1 MSTTKPSSTSS
12 SDSASTTQRVTRG
25 QFLQLFTA
33 VMLPMFLAAADQTLL
48 ATATPVI
55 AAEFGQL
62 HDTSWLVTAYLL
74 TQAAMIPVYG
84 RLGDRYGR
92 REMLFVAIG
101 IYVLGGMACASAQ
114 SMGWLIA
121 GRVLQGLGGGGLMNM
136 SQAMVAELVPP
147 QERVRFQGY
156 FAIVF
161 TMANV
166 VGPIIGGYT
175 VANASWRWL
184 FAVQVPLALL
194 AGWRLSK
201 LPRGRAHPDAPGLAD
216 VGGLVLFIAAITLL
230 LFGLSSGGHRFDW
243 LSLWS
248 VLLFGGAAIVWTVLL
263 LHERRLAAP
272 FFPLDLLRIPTVHLL
287 VATIVCNTACR
298 FAIIFY
304 LPIYFQIGLKMG
316 AGQSGL
322 MLVPIMIGLLV
333 GQQASTQIGLRTGR
347 LHIMPAIGMVIA
359 AAGLLGLALA
369 PPHKVLLI
377 TLGGMV
383 GLGLGPTFPCAQLIV
398 QKVAGPAQLGAVTA
412 LTLLSRTAGGA
423 MGAAAGGAIIYG
435 LLPDVSLREL
445 VSASDT
451 LAGEDILRAFHVQF
465 AFLAVI
471 ATLAALHGRRVP
483 RISF

>member
-1 MSTTKPSSTSS
+1 MSTPKPTTTP
-12 SDSASTTQRVTRG
+12 DPASTTQRVSSK
-25 QFLQLFTA
+25 QFLHLFTA

-62 HDTSWLVTAYLL
+62 HDTSWLATAYLL

-92 REMLFVAIG
+92 REMLFVALG
-101 IYVLGGMACASAQ
+101 IYVLGGITCASAQ

-136 SQAMVAELVPP
+136 SQAMIAELVPP

-175 VANASWRWL
+175 VAHTSWRWL
-184 FAVQVPLALL
+184 FAVQVPLALF

-216 VGGLVLFIAAITLL
+216 VGGLVLFIVAITLL

-243 LSLWS
+243 LSFWT
-248 VLLFGGAAIVWTVLL
+248 VLLFGGAAIVWTALL

-272 FFPLDLLRIPTVHLL
+272 FFPLELLRMRAISVL
-287 VATIVCNTACR
+287 VATIVCNSACR

-304 LPIYFQIGLKMG
+304 LPIYFQVGLRMD

-322 MLVPIMIGLLV
+322 MLVPIMIGLLA
-333 GQQASTQIGLRTGR
+333 GQQASTHIGIRTGR
-347 LHIMPAIGMVIA
+347 LNLMPAIGMAIA

-377 TLGGMV
+377 TLGCVV
-383 GLGLGPTFPCAQLIV
+383 GLGLGPTFPCAQLIM
-398 QKVAGPAQLGAVTA
+398 QNVAGHARLGTVTA
-412 LTLLSRTAGGA
+412 LTLLCRTAGGA
-423 MGAAAGGAIIYG
+423 MGAAAAGAIIYG
-435 LLPDVSLREL
+435 LLPDMSLREL
-445 VSASDT
+445 LVASDT
-451 LAGEDILRAFHVQF
+451 PAGEEVLRAFHVQF
-465 AFLAVI
+465 AFLAVV
-471 ATLAALHGRRVP
+471 AGLAAVHARKVP
-483 RISF
+483 RIKL

>member
-1 MSTTKPSSTSS
+1 MSTIKPSSTHP
-12 SDSASTTQRVTRG
+12 APTPQRVSSR

-62 HDTSWLVTAYLL
+62 HDTSWLATAYLL

-92 REMLFVAIG
+92 REMLFVALA
-101 IYVLGGMACASAQ
+101 IYVLGGITCASAQ

-136 SQAMVAELVPP
+136 SQAMIAELVPP

-175 VANASWRWL
+175 VAHTSWRWL
-184 FAVQVPLALL
+184 FAVQVPLALF

-216 VGGLVLFIAAITLL
+216 VPGLVLFIVAITLL

-243 LSLWS
+243 LSFWT
-248 VLLFGGAAIVWTVLL
+248 VLLFGGAAIVWVALL

-272 FFPLDLLRIPTVHLL
+272 FFPLDLLRLRSVNVL
-287 VATIVCNTACR
+287 VAVIVCNTACR
-298 FAIIFY
+298 FALIFY

-333 GQQASTQIGLRTGR
+333 GQQASTHIGIRTGR
-347 LHIMPAIGMVIA
+347 LNLMPAIGMAIA

-369 PPHKVLLI
+369 PPYQALLI
-377 TLGGMV
+377 ALGFLA

-398 QKVAGPAQLGAVTA
+398 QTVAGSERLGAVTA

-423 MGAAAGGAIIYG
+423 MGAAAAGAIIYG
-435 LLPDVSLREL
+435 LLPDMSLREL
-445 VSASDT
+445 LVAGDSP
-451 LAGEDILRAFHVQF
+451 AGEEVLRAFHVQF
-465 AFLAVI
+465 AFLAVV
-471 ATLAALHGRRVP
+471 AAAAAVHGRKVP
-483 RISF
+483 RVSL